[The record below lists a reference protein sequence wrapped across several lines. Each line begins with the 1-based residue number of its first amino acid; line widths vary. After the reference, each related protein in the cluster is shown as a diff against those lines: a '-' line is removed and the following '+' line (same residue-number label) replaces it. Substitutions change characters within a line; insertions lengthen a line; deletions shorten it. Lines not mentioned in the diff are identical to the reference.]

1 MAFDARETFKNDIK
15 KLDEVMGSYIVPDGA
30 PDIRN
35 ATESYLDRIAS
46 QIEENKDNPDKLKE
60 LQTLALSITETYFAN
75 TGENGGNSNIA
86 NLTDYLQSKLKTIF
100 GENSTVTSK
109 YPELTAK
116 IKEITT
122 PEPVKEP
129 EIISLEANAKA
140 HAEYQDSTGNEARR
154 QFVSK
159 EFKSGKFSDSS
170 HIDFFLEQY
179 NKDEILI
186 NSEEDKKKLEKL
198 LDGIEGYGS
207 TETKMQNLADRIVKN
222 SLTQTVLK
230 PGMSVPT
237 GTIPTPDMLETKSV
251 DLGLAETLK
260 NMDKAGK
267 KDDIYQLI
275 DEANRE
281 AVRRRYEG
289 NNPDSHGDPFKDLSP
304 IGQKIQKAQ
313 AEAKWYQFKRK
324 RELRKSLK
332 GLMEEGYWET
342 KVNLNSTKTSLG
354 WHDFRRWAAGDRTKR
369 FENNFYQLDNV
380 IKLKA
385 QDASMRWMST
395 NFWNKLKT
403 KTSLLF
409 KKSPEKLTEKLLKDA
424 DKAKVERV
432 ISYFNDRLK
441 ELPEARTKLESRAN
455 DTKKG
460 LLEGA
465 LATIK
470 KYPAILAE
478 QEKDALAALQKHET
492 KAGKQ
497 AEKFKKGLEAHVA
510 QLREN
515 AAKALQKD
523 PSYLAYVKLHGEK
536 AAKEKFNVEKMITTD
551 KVMEEIFKAQGY
563 SDDEIKKIK
572 QQLGMDKEQEE
583 KHEKPEEETKDN
595 TEENED
601 KKEAKEIHLD
611 NVVREGSKP
620 VDGYEATDEAKLN
633 VSEDGSRYD
642 FVTTDKDGKPRDPTQ
657 EEIEKMVSALPKDAK
672 ITLEDS
678 FSADTQQKIL
688 DALEEQGIAIDD
700 KEKTLEQI
708 QKRRAKEEADRKAE
722 EKRRKAEEKRRAE
735 EEASRQTENTEKLAN
750 TDENGGKPADNSENG
765 GKPASEE
772 KEQMSMTKVMESIAN
787 DPENAEKKI
796 KLLAEINKAD
806 LRVQDGEKGSSDY
819 AKMLNEISDT
829 FGKDSDEAK
838 FLRSMVTN
846 KSMEQELAS
855 AGFSKE
861 ETAEYA
867 AFIKENASSG
877 KEDIKA
883 NTQQRLEN
891 ISQVTDLANSLKG
904 KTDKEIDDV
913 LKESKLPAYAK
924 QGVSNL
930 IKLENSNLKP
940 EEKGRLRGQILGRV
954 IEGKAQSKTVT
965 QTVQRTMAPRTTTA
979 KGRE

>member
-1 MAFDARETFKNDIK
+1 MGDGTMAFDARETFKDDIEQ
-15 KLDEVMGSYIVPDGA
+15 LDAVMGSRIVPDGA
-30 PDIRN
+30 PDIYN
-35 ATESYLDRIAS
+35 AVTSYLSAIAQ
-46 QIEENKDNPDKLKE
+46 QIEENKDNPDKLKD
-60 LQTLALSITETYFAN
+60 LQSLALSITETYFTN
-75 TGENGGNSNIA
+75 TGENGGDNDIA
-86 NLTDYLQSKLKTIF
+86 KLSDYMQSKLKTIF

-129 EIISLEANAKA
+129 QIISLEANAEA
-140 HAEYQDSTGNEARR
+140 HAEYQALTGNEAKR
-154 QFVSK
+154 QFVAN

-179 NKDEILI
+179 SKDEILI
-186 NSEEDKKKLEKL
+186 NSDEDKKKLEAL
-198 LDGIEGYGS
+198 FGGIDGYTGA
-207 TETKMQNLADRIVKN
+207 ETKMQNLADRIVKS
-222 SLTQTVLK
+222 SLRQTVLK
-230 PGMSVPT
+230 PGMTVPS
-237 GTIPTPDMLETKSV
+237 GTIPTPDMMETKDV
-251 DLGLAETLK
+251 DLGLSETLK
-260 NMDKAGK
+260 KMDKAGK

-275 DEANRE
+275 DEANKE
-281 AVRRRYEG
+281 AIRRRYEG
-289 NNPDSHGDPFKDLSP
+289 NNPDNHGDPFKDLSP

-354 WHDFRRWAAGDRTKR
+354 WHDFRKWAAGDRTQN
-369 FENNFYQLDNV
+369 FEKNFQKLDDV
-380 IKLKA
+380 IKLKT

-395 NFWNKLKT
+395 NFGKKLKT
-403 KTSLLF
+403 KASLLF
-409 KKSPEKLTEKLLKDA
+409 KKSPEKRVQKLLKDA
-424 DKAKVERV
+424 DKAKVERLMT
-432 ISYFNDRLK
+432 YFNERLSN
-441 ELPEARTKLESRAN
+441 LPEATTKLENRGRNTAQE
-455 DTKKG
+455 
-460 LLEGA
+460 LLKST
-465 LATIK
+465 LKTIGD
-470 KYPAILAE
+470 YPKTLDKQKA
-478 QEKDALAALQKHET
+478 DALKDLQLHTT
-492 KAGKQ
+492 KAGQQ

-515 AAKALQKD
+515 ANKALQKD
-523 PSYLAYVKLHGEK
+523 PQYLAYVKLHGEK

-551 KVMEEIFKAQGY
+551 KVMDEILKAQGY
-563 SDDEIKKIK
+563 STEEIKEIK
-572 QQLGMDKEQEE
+572 QKLGMNEKQEE
-583 KHEKPEEETKDN
+583 KKETK
-595 TEENED
+595 EEKTDEQNEERED
-601 KKEAKEIHLD
+601 KKAPKEIHLD
-611 NVVREGSKP
+611 GVVRDDSKP
-620 VDGYEATDEAKLN
+620 VDGYEATNEAKLN

-642 FVTTDKDGKPRDPTQ
+642 FITTDKDGKSRNPTQ

-678 FSADTQQKIL
+678 FSADTQEAIL
-688 DALEEQGIAIDD
+688 KELEKQGIAIED
-700 KEKTLEQI
+700 KEKALEQI
-708 QKRRAKEEADRKAE
+708 QKRREKEEADKKADE
-722 EKRRKAEEKRRAE
+722 ERRAEEEKRRAE
-735 EEASRQTENTEKLAN
+735 KEAARQAENTEKPAN
-750 TDENGGKPADNSENG
+750 TDENGGKPAAEG
-765 GKPASEE
+765 
-772 KEQMSMTKVMESIAN
+772 KEQMSMAKVMESIAN

-930 IKLENSNLKP
+930 IKLENSDLKP
-940 EEKGRLRGQILGRV
+940 EEKGRLRGQILGHV

-965 QTVQRTMAPRTTTA
+965 KTVQRTMDPRTTTA